1 MLSIPQIYRIGT
13 MFLDD
18 KYGTQGL
25 SSDVSKA
32 PSFICL
38 VVSRKW
44 VWLRKIKNVLQVI
57 GKMRTLMAEDSISM
71 PNNTFLLDVDSRYDK
86 Y

>member
-32 PSFICL
+32 LSFICL
-38 VVSRKW
+38 VSRKW
-44 VWLRKIKNVLQVI
+44 AWLRKIKNPFY
-57 GKMRTLMAEDSISM
+57 R
-71 PNNTFLLDVDSRYDK
+71 
-86 Y
+86 